1 MDKGKLSR
9 MANALAAIRTQISQ
23 IETCL
28 FAEEEPSKKT
38 TKGERDHLR
47 PKRVSIQA
55 EGLFGALRASRLPF
69 RV

>member
-38 TKGERDHLR
+38 TKGERDWSKHLAKPIGWR
-47 PKRVSIQA
+47 K
-55 EGLFGALRASRLPF
+55 
-69 RV
+69 